1 MDYLLIFTVIKKKH
15 IIYNINNILF
25 NRRKYNKINIFRI
38 LFRVL
43 NYSNSLDVFEKENVF
58 NICF

>member
-1 MDYLLIFTVIKKKH
+1 MDYLLIFTVIKKEH

-38 LFRVL
+38 LFRVQ